1 MLVISSGRL
10 VPIILFSYSR
20 AGAKIQLCTLLTVLQ
35 YGVVSLKIIEHKSF
49 KTFTVSDKA
58 F

>member
-10 VPIILFSYSR
+10 VPIIPFSYSR
-20 AGAKIQLCTLLTVLQ
+20 AGAKIQLYTLLTVLQ
-35 YGVVSLKIIEHKSF
+35 YGVVCLKIIEHKIF
-49 KTFTVSDKA
+49 KTFTVSDKV